1 MSQSEVVTVRLSPE
15 LKVKL
20 DALAASTKR
29 SKSWLAAEAIA
40 QYVEQE
46 AWQIE
51 QIEAAVVLADS
62 PAAEWVEWGEVDA
75 WFDSWGTEN
84 EQPAPCP

>member
-1 MSQSEVVTVRLSPE
+1 MSQSEVVTVRLDPA
-15 LKVKL
+15 LKAKL

-29 SKSWLAAEAIA
+29 SKSWLAAQAIA

-51 QIEAAVVLADS
+51 QIEEAVALADS
-62 PAAEWVEWGEVDA
+62 PVAEWVAWEEVDA
-75 WFDSWGTEN
+75 WFDTWGTED
-84 EQPAPCP
+84 EQPAPCA